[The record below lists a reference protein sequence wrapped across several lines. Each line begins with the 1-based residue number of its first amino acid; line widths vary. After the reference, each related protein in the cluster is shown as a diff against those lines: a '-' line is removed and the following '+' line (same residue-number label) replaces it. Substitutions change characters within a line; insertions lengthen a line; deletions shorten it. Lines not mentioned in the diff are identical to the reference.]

1 LLGDLL
7 FSHRTSKYETAKS
20 MPKTK
25 ALLLAAAISTLS
37 LLCAVSVAEAGQAS
51 YLVDA
56 HSGEVLEASNENELN
71 YPASLT
77 KMMTLYLAFEALHDG
92 RLKWDQK
99 LVMSENAE
107 SKEPFKFAIGAGRKV
122 TVREAVEGIVV
133 LSANDAAVAIAEQL
147 GGSEES
153 FGKIMTAKAHQ
164 LGMSKSVFKNPSGL
178 PDPEQVTTAHD
189 MAMLGIALMRDFP
202 EEFKLF
208 SLRGM
213 KFRGMKLRGHNN
225 LMYRY
230 AGADGIKT
238 GYTDASG
245 YNLVT
250 SASKNGR
257 RVVGVVMGEKTAQIR
272 DDKMA
277 SLLDAHVPTASV
289 ATTVKQSTTN

>member
-1 LLGDLL
+1 M
-7 FSHRTSKYETAKS
+7 RNITSS
-20 MPKTK
+20 
-25 ALLLAAAISTLS
+25 LLAATISAVS
-37 LLCAVSVAEAGQAS
+37 LLLGAVSAAEAGQAS

-56 HSGEVLEASNENELN
+56 HSGQVLEASNENELN

-99 LVMSENAE
+99 LTMSENAE
-107 SKEPFKFAIGAGRKV
+107 GKEPFKLAVGVGRKV

-133 LSANDAAVAIAEQL
+133 LSANDAAVAIGEQL
-147 GGSEES
+147 SGNEDS
-153 FGKIMTAKAHQ
+153 FGKVMTAKAHQ
-164 LGMSKSVFKNPSGL
+164 LGMSNTVFKNASGL

-189 MAMLGIALMRDFP
+189 MATLGVALMRDFP
-202 EEFKLF
+202 VEFKLF
-208 SLRGM
+208 SMRGI

-250 SASKNGR
+250 SATKNGR

-277 SLLDAHVPTASV
+277 GLIDTYVPA
-289 ATTVKQSTTN
+289 ATTATVSTGVAKQSTTN

>member
-1 LLGDLL
+1 MLNK
-7 FSHRTSKYETAKS
+7 TSF
-20 MPKTK
+20 
-25 ALLLAAAISTLS
+25 LLAAAISTLA
-37 LLCAVSVAEAGQAS
+37 LLGAASAAEAGQAS
-51 YLVDA
+51 YVVDA
-56 HSGEVLEASNENELN
+56 RSGQVLEASNENELN

-77 KMMTLYLAFEALHDG
+77 KMMTLYLAFEALHES

-99 LVMSENAE
+99 LTMSENAE

-133 LSANDAAVAIAEQL
+133 LSANDAAVAIGEQL
-147 GGSEES
+147 GGSEEN
-153 FGKIMTAKAHQ
+153 FGKMMTAKAHQ
-164 LGMSKSVFKNPSGL
+164 LGMSKTVFKNPSGL
-178 PDPEQVTTAHD
+178 PDPEQVTTARD
-189 MAMLGIALMRDFP
+189 MATLGVALMRDFP
-202 EEFKLF
+202 QEFKLF

-257 RVVGVVMGEKTAQIR
+257 RVVGVVMGEKTAGIR

-277 SLLDAHVPTASV
+277 SLLDTYLAPAAKTA
-289 ATTVKQSTTN
+289 TVSTDAARQSSAN

>member
-1 LLGDLL
+1 MLKTTSLL
-7 FSHRTSKYETAKS
+7 F
-20 MPKTK
+20 
-25 ALLLAAAISTLS
+25 AAAISTLS
-37 LLCAVSVAEAGQAS
+37 LLGAASVAEAGQAS

-56 HSGEVLEASNENELN
+56 HSGQVLEASNENELN

-99 LVMSENAE
+99 LTMSENAE
-107 SKEPFKFAIGAGRKV
+107 GKEPFKLAVGVGRKV

-133 LSANDAAVAIAEQL
+133 LSANDAAVAIGEQL
-147 GGSEES
+147 GGSEDS
-153 FGKIMTAKAHQ
+153 FGKTMTAKAHQ
-164 LGMSKSVFKNPSGL
+164 LGMSNTVFKNASGL

-189 MAMLGIALMRDFP
+189 MAMLGVALMRDFP

-208 SLRGM
+208 SMRGI

-250 SASKNGR
+250 SATKNGR
-257 RVVGVVMGEKTAQIR
+257 RVVGVVMGEKTAEIR
-272 DDKMA
+272 DNKMA
-277 SLLDAHVPTASV
+277 SLMDTYVPAAAV
-289 ATTVKQSTTN
+289 ATGSAATVKQSTTN

>member
-1 LLGDLL
+1 MLKNTSLL
-7 FSHRTSKYETAKS
+7 F
-20 MPKTK
+20 
-25 ALLLAAAISTLS
+25 AAAISTLS
-37 LLCAVSVAEAGQAS
+37 LFGAASVAQAGQAS

-77 KMMTLYLAFEALHDG
+77 KMMTLYLAFQALHDG

-99 LVMSENAE
+99 LTMSANAE
-107 SKEPFKFAIGAGRKV
+107 GKEPFKLAVGVGRKV

-133 LSANDAAVAIAEQL
+133 LSANDAAVAIGEQL
-147 GGSEES
+147 GGSEDS
-153 FGKIMTAKAHQ
+153 FGKIMTAKARQ
-164 LGMSKSVFKNPSGL
+164 LGMSNTVFKNASGL
-178 PDPEQVTTAHD
+178 PDPQQVTTAHD
-189 MAMLGIALMRDFP
+189 MATLGLALMRDFP

-208 SLRGM
+208 SMRGI

-250 SASKNGR
+250 SATKNGR
-257 RVVGVVMGEKTAQIR
+257 RVVGVVMGEKTAEIR

-277 SLLDAHVPTASV
+277 SLLDTYLTPA
-289 ATTVKQSTTN
+289 ATTATVSTDAVRQSSAN

>member
-1 LLGDLL
+1 MLKT
-7 FSHRTSKYETAKS
+7 TS
-20 MPKTK
+20 
-25 ALLLAAAISTLS
+25 LLLATALS
-37 LLCAVSVAEAGQAS
+37 AVSFLGSLSIAEAGQAS

-56 HSGEVLEASNENELN
+56 HSGQVLEATNQDELN

-77 KMMTLYLAFEALHDG
+77 KMMTLYLAFGALHDG

-99 LVMSENAE
+99 LTMSANAE
-107 SKEPFKFAIGAGRKV
+107 GKEPFKLAVGAGRKV

-133 LSANDAAVAIAEQL
+133 LSANDAAVAIGEQL
-147 GGSEES
+147 AGSEDA
-153 FGKIMTAKAHQ
+153 FGKLMTAKAHQ
-164 LGMSKSVFKNPSGL
+164 LGMSNTVFKNPSGL

-189 MAMLGIALMRDFP
+189 MATLGVALMRDFP

-208 SLRGM
+208 SMRGI

-250 SASKNGR
+250 SATKNGR

-277 SLLDAHVPTASV
+277 TLLDTYLAPIASTA
-289 ATTVKQSTTN
+289 TVSTDAAKQSSAN

>member
-1 LLGDLL
+1 MLKT
-7 FSHRTSKYETAKS
+7 TS
-20 MPKTK
+20 
-25 ALLLAAAISTLS
+25 LLLATAISAASFFAT
-37 LLCAVSVAEAGQAS
+37 VTMAEAGQAS

-56 HSGEVLEASNENELN
+56 KSGQVLEATNQDELN

-99 LVMSENAE
+99 LTMSENAE
-107 SKEPFKFAIGAGRKV
+107 SKEPFKLAVGAGRKV

-133 LSANDAAVAIAEQL
+133 LSANDAAVAIGEQL
-147 GGSEES
+147 AGSEDA
-153 FGKIMTAKAHQ
+153 FGKIMTEKAHK
-164 LGMSKSVFKNPSGL
+164 LGMSNTVFKNPSGL
-178 PDPEQVTTAHD
+178 PDPEQMTTARD
-189 MAMLGIALMRDFP
+189 MATLGVSLMRDFP
-202 EEFKLF
+202 QEFKLF
-208 SLRGM
+208 SMRGI

-250 SASKNGR
+250 SATKNGR
-257 RVVGVVMGEKTAQIR
+257 RVVGVIMGEKTAEIR

-277 SLLDAHVPTASV
+277 VMLDTYLTPAGATA
-289 ATTVKQSTTN
+289 TVSTNAAKQSSAN